1 MLIITCR
8 NTHEVSVLVRFVHTY
23 FVRVSALSNFCMN
36 NFEALIENLDLKLFE
51 KIPSQSTE
59 LDKHSLLAVQNAVRE
74 LKSDYNYLE
83 IGSYLGG
90 SIQPYLLD
98 DKCARIY
105 SIDKRPPIQPDARG
119 IDYAYQNNTTAR
131 MIEKL
136 MEVAPEKMNKITTID
151 GDTAEISA
159 LQVADK
165 VQLCFIDG
173 EHTDA
178 AVLRDF
184 KFCCDVLDTNG
195 AIAFHDSQITYNG
208 IAESLKF
215 LDGKSIKYNAYI
227 LPNIVFVIEIGD
239 FPLHKNPKILERL
252 INNHPSYLFSLQN
265 NDEFRRFANRF
276 PFRQLRNL
284 MVRARKGHIS
294 Q

>member
-1 MLIITCR
+1 
-8 NTHEVSVLVRFVHTY
+8 
-23 FVRVSALSNFCMN
+23 MN
-36 NFEALIENLDLKLFE
+36 NFEVLIENLDLKLFE

-59 LDKHSLLAVQNAVRE
+59 FDKQSLLAVQNAVRE

-98 DKCARIY
+98 DKCAKIY
-105 SIDKRPPIQPDARG
+105 SVDKRPPVQPDARG

-136 MEVAPEKMNKITTID
+136 KEVAPDKMNKLTTID
-151 GDTAEISA
+151 GDTAKISA
-159 LQVADK
+159 SQVADK
-165 VQLCFIDG
+165 IELCFIDG
-173 EHTDA
+173 EHTDE

-184 KFCCDVLDTNG
+184 KFCYEVLAVNG

-208 IAESLKF
+208 IADSLKF
-215 LDGKSIKYNAYI
+215 LDSKSIKYNAYI
-227 LPNIVFVIEIGD
+227 LPNIVFVVEIGD
-239 FPLHKNPKILERL
+239 FPIHKNPKILERL

-284 MVRARKGHIS
+284 LVRARKGHIS